1 MKNMKTLIE
10 ANNVGEML
18 KMLRIASGL
27 QAQDVAKKAF
37 ISKNTLSN
45 AENGKVEPSL
55 YTVENILEVYGK
67 RLVVVDVDDKEI

>member
-1 MKNMKTLIE
+1 MKTLIE

-27 QAQDVAKKAF
+27 QAQDVATKAY
-37 ISKNTLSN
+37 ISKATLSN

-55 YTVENILEVYGK
+55 CTVENILEVYGK
-67 RLVVVDVDDKEI
+67 RLVVVDIDESEEIK